1 MPYGENKSVNRKL
14 KLNSFFSVGYDNRI
28 EQPIGPWNH

>member
-28 EQPIGPWNH
+28 GQQ